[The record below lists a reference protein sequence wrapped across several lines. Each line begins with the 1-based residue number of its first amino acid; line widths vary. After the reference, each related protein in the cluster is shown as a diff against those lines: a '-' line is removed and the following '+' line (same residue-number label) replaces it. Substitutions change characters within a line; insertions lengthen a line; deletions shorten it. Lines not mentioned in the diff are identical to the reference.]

1 MLNGLLEFI
10 PEIQIADATE
20 AVTDWLTDTFSFV
33 FDPINKYF
41 GNFMEFVADDVL
53 MNIPIGKKHAAKSG
67 TKRFIQITCVNGFRY
82 RRIESVDFDH
92 LISYYNVGNEH
103 QKYGPN

>member
-20 AVTDWLTDTFSFV
+20 AVTDWLTDTFSFI

-41 GNFMEFVADDVL
+41 GNFMEFVAEDVL
-53 MNIPIGKKHAAKSG
+53 MNYSTSHFYYFSG
-67 TKRFIQITCVNGFRY
+67 
-82 RRIESVDFDH
+82 
-92 LISYYNVGNEH
+92 LISIFCNR
-103 QKYGPN
+103 